1 MKDKLNSLFGEL
13 TKNVIGSEGAS
24 RLLMM
29 ALVAEGHVLIQGA
42 PGLGKT
48 TLCNSLAHSIDCSFS
63 RIQFTPDLLP
73 ADIVGYSIF
82 DKKENDF
89 RFIEG
94 PIFNNI
100 VLADEINRTSPRIQS
115 ALLEAMNERQ
125 VSIDGRSRDLE
136 SPFMVIATQNTLY
149 SAGTFPLPEPQ
160 LDRFLISIELNHP
173 SADVQTKILQLHAS
187 GKGNAK
193 IESVMN
199 SEELKTIQK
208 SVSELPVSEEIC
220 KYIVNLCEAVKEC
233 DEFRNEVS
241 SRGAISIM
249 KAAKSCA
256 FFNGNSAVF
265 PEDVKEIFIPV
276 LAHRLFLKNR
286 TKSEYQVVRKFLS
299 NILAETRVP

>member
-1 MKDKLNSLFGEL
+1 MKEKLNSLFGGL
-13 TKNVIGSEGAS
+13 TKTVIGSEGAS
-24 RLLMM
+24 RLLLM

-48 TLCNSLAHSIDCSFS
+48 TLCNSLAKSIDCSFS

-73 ADIVGYSIF
+73 SDIVGYSIF
-82 DKKENDF
+82 DKKDNDF

-94 PIFNNI
+94 PIFKNI

-115 ALLEAMNERQ
+115 AMLEAMNERQ
-125 VSIDGRSRDLE
+125 VSVDGQSRDLQ

-160 LDRFLISIELNHP
+160 LDRFLLSIELTHP
-173 SADVQTKILQLHAS
+173 DAATQTEILKMHAS
-187 GKGNAK
+187 GAQNDP
-193 IESVMN
+193 VQTVLH
-199 SEELKTIQK
+199 SEELKQIQMG
-208 SVSELPVSEEIC
+208 VSNFKVSDEIC
-220 KYIVNLCEAVKEC
+220 RYIVNLCEAVRAS
-233 DEFRNEVS
+233 DEFKNEVS
-241 SRGAISIM
+241 SRGAIAIM
-249 KAAKSCA
+249 KASKACA
-256 FFNGNSAVF
+256 YFNGHSAVF

-286 TKSEYQVVRKFLS
+286 TKSEYQIIRKFLA

>member
-1 MKDKLNSLFGEL
+1 MKDKLNNLFGSL
-13 TKNVIGSEGAS
+13 TKTVIGSEGAS
-24 RLLMM
+24 RLLMI

-48 TLCNSLAHSIDCSFS
+48 TLCNSLAKSIDCSFS
-63 RIQFTPDLLP
+63 RVQFTPDLLP
-73 ADIVGYSIF
+73 SDIVGYSIF

-89 RFIEG
+89 RFIHG

-125 VSIDGRSRDLE
+125 VSVDGESRDLK

-160 LDRFLISIELNHP
+160 LDRFLISIELTHP
-173 SADVQTKILQLHAS
+173 DVETQTQILRMHAS
-187 GKGNAK
+187 GDQNAPL
-193 IESVMN
+193 STVLHT
-199 SEELKTIQK
+199 EELQQIQSGVANFK
-208 SVSELPVSEEIC
+208 VSDEIC
-220 KYIVNLCEAVKEC
+220 QYIVNLCEAVRLS

-241 SRGAISIM
+241 SRGAIAIM
-249 KAAKSCA
+249 KASKACA
-256 FFNGNSAVF
+256 YFNGHTAVY
-265 PEDVKEIFIPV
+265 PDDVKEIFIPV

-286 TKSEYQVVRKFLS
+286 TKSEYQTVRKFLS

>member
-1 MKDKLNSLFGEL
+1 MKEKLNSLFGGL
-13 TKNVIGSEGAS
+13 TKTVIGSEGAS
-24 RLLMM
+24 RLLLM

-48 TLCNSLAHSIDCSFS
+48 TLCNSLAKSIDCSFS

-73 ADIVGYSIF
+73 SDIVGYSIF

-94 PIFNNI
+94 PIFKNI

-115 ALLEAMNERQ
+115 AMLEAMNERQ
-125 VSIDGRSRDLE
+125 VSVDGQSRDLQ

-160 LDRFLISIELNHP
+160 LDRFLISIELTHP
-173 SADVQTKILQLHAS
+173 DAATQTEILKMHACGAQNDPVQTVLH
-187 GKGNAK
+187 
-193 IESVMN
+193 
-199 SEELKTIQK
+199 SEELKQIQIG
-208 SVSELPVSEEIC
+208 VSNFKVSDEIC
-220 KYIVNLCEAVKEC
+220 RYIVNLCEAVRAS
-233 DEFRNEVS
+233 DEFKNEVS
-241 SRGAISIM
+241 SRGAIAVM
-249 KAAKSCA
+249 KASKACA
-256 FFNGNSAVF
+256 YFNGHSAVF

-286 TKSEYQVVRKFLS
+286 TKSEYQTIRKFLA

>member
-1 MKDKLNSLFGEL
+1 MKDKLNSLFSGL
-13 TKNVIGSEGAS
+13 TKTVIGSEGAS

-48 TLCNSLAHSIDCSFS
+48 TLCNSLAESIECSFS

-73 ADIVGYSIF
+73 ADIVGYSIY
-82 DKKENDF
+82 DKKESDF

-115 ALLEAMNERQ
+115 AMLEAMNERQ
-125 VSIDGRSRDLE
+125 VSVDGESRSLS

-160 LDRFLISIELNHP
+160 LDRFLLSIELTHP
-173 SADVQTKILQLHAS
+173 NVDTQTKILKMHAS
-187 GKGNAK
+187 ADYDSHVPSLINA
-193 IESVMN
+193 
-199 SEELKTIQK
+199 EELKEIQK
-208 SVSELPVSEEIC
+208 SVASLKVSDEIC
-220 KYIVNLCEAVKEC
+220 SYIVNLCEAVRAS
-233 DEFRNEVS
+233 DEFKNEVS
-241 SRGAISIM
+241 SRGAIAIM
-249 KAAKSCA
+249 KASRACA
-256 FFNGNSAVF
+256 YFNGNSAVF
-265 PEDVKEIFIPV
+265 PEDVKEMFVPV

-286 TKSEYQVVRKFLS
+286 TKSEYQTVRKLLN
-299 NILAETRVP
+299 NIVAETRVP